1 MISQVLVPLAHG
13 FEEIEAT
20 CPIDLLRRAEVEVV
34 TASCES
40 EIEVCGRSGIVIRA
54 DQFLGDSDL
63 IQFDLLVLPG
73 GPAVFELRK
82 NESFL
87 QLIKKFSDM
96 HRPIAAICAAPLL
109 LQDLGLI
116 TGKRVTGHESIRNEL
131 PGLDTDQAV
140 IKDGKIITSRGAG
153 TSIEF
158 GLTLI
163 ELLCGSAK
171 AEVIRTSIHA

>member
-54 DQFLGDSDL
+54 DKFLGDSDL

-171 AEVIRTSIHA
+171 AEEIRTSIHA

>member
-1 MISQVLVPLAHG
+1 MTPKVLVPLAHG

-54 DQFLGDSDL
+54 DQFFRDSDL
-63 IQFDLLVLPG
+63 IEFDLLVLPG
-73 GPAVFELRK
+73 GPAIFELRK
-82 NESFL
+82 NKSFL
-87 QLIKKFSDM
+87 QLIKDFSDM

-109 LQDLGLI
+109 LQDLGLL
-116 TGKRVTGHESIRNEL
+116 TGKRITGHESIRNEL

-140 IKDGKIITSRGAG
+140 VKDGKIITSRGAG
-153 TSIEF
+153 TAIEF
-158 GLTLI
+158 GLSLI

-171 AEVIRTSIHA
+171 AEEIRASIHA

>member
-40 EIEVCGRSGIVIRA
+40 EIEVCGRSGIVIQA

-96 HRPIAAICAAPLL
+96 RRPIAAICAAPLL

-171 AEVIRTSIHA
+171 AEEIRTSIHA

>member
-40 EIEVCGRSGIVIRA
+40 ELEVCGRSGIVIRA
-54 DQFLGDSDL
+54 DQFLGDSSL

-87 QLIKKFSDM
+87 QLIKDFSDLQ
-96 HRPIAAICAAPLL
+96 RPIAAICAAPLL
-109 LQDLGLI
+109 LQDLGLLD
-116 TGKRVTGHESIRNEL
+116 GKRITGHESISNEL
-131 PGLDTDQAV
+131 AGLYSNQAV
-140 IKDGKIITSRGAG
+140 IKEGNIITSRGAG

-158 GLTLI
+158 GLSLV
-163 ELLCGSAK
+163 ELLCGTLK
-171 AEVIRTSIHA
+171 AEEIRASIHA

>member
-40 EIEVCGRSGIVIRA
+40 ELEVCGRSGIVIRA
-54 DQFLGDSDL
+54 DQFLRESQPS
-63 IQFDLLVLPG
+63 QFDLLVLPG

-87 QLIKKFSDM
+87 QLIKDFSDLQ
-96 HRPIAAICAAPLL
+96 RPIAAICAAPLL
-109 LQDLGLI
+109 LQDLGLLD
-116 TGKRVTGHESIRNEL
+116 GKRITGHESISNEL
-131 PGLDTDQAV
+131 AGLYSNQAV
-140 IKDGKIITSRGAG
+140 IKEGNIITSRGAG
-153 TSIEF
+153 TAIEF
-158 GLTLI
+158 GLSLV
-163 ELLCGSAK
+163 ELLCGTLK
-171 AEVIRTSIHA
+171 AEEIRDSIHA

>member
-40 EIEVCGRSGIVIRA
+40 ELEVCGRSGIVIRA
-54 DQFLGDSDL
+54 DQFLGDSSL

-82 NESFL
+82 N
-87 QLIKKFSDM
+87 
-96 HRPIAAICAAPLL
+96 
-109 LQDLGLI
+109 
-116 TGKRVTGHESIRNEL
+116 
-131 PGLDTDQAV
+131 
-140 IKDGKIITSRGAG
+140 
-153 TSIEF
+153 
-158 GLTLI
+158 
-163 ELLCGSAK
+163 
-171 AEVIRTSIHA
+171 

>member
-171 AEVIRTSIHA
+171 AEEIRTSIHA

>member
-40 EIEVCGRSGIVIRA
+40 EIEVCGRSGIVIQA
-54 DQFLGDSDL
+54 DQFLRDSDL

-140 IKDGKIITSRGAG
+140 IQVGKIITNRGAG

-171 AEVIRTSIHA
+171 AEEIRTSIHA

>member
-54 DQFLGDSDL
+54 DQFLIDS
-63 IQFDLLVLPG
+63 QPEFFDLLVLPG

-82 NESFL
+82 NKSFL
-87 QLIKKFSDM
+87 QLIKDFSDM

-109 LQDLGLI
+109 LQDLGLL
-116 TGKRVTGHESIRNEL
+116 TGKRITGHESIRNEL
-131 PGLDTDQAV
+131 PGLETDQAV

-153 TSIEF
+153 TAIEF
-158 GLTLI
+158 GLSLI
-163 ELLCGSAK
+163 ELLCGSTK
-171 AEVIRTSIHA
+171 ADEIRASIHA